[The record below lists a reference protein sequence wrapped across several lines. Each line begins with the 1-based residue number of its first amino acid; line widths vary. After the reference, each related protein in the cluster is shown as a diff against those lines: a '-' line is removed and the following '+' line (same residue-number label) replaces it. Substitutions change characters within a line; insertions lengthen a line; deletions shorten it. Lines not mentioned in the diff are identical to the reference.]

1 MIRTSA
7 FSARRSARPRLLD
20 HVRGGDLIVVHRLDR
35 LARGCA
41 RIYEDKVSGA
51 SRNRPALTRSAARRE
66 TVSRWVEGRIF
77 RQHRRRCVIIVTV
90 KPRPCF
96 SSDSLSPI
104 HWARFVGPARDHFAV
119 AAAAFPGLAR
129 TLLPLLLGTSALL
142 GHRYPTSWTKHERAR
157 LARSPLCL

>member
-66 TVSRWVEGRIF
+66 TVSRWVEGENI
-77 RQHRRRCVIIVTV
+77 
-90 KPRPCF
+90 
-96 SSDSLSPI
+96 
-104 HWARFVGPARDHFAV
+104 PATSTPLRDHRHGE
-119 AAAAFPGLAR
+119 AAPVFFL
-129 TLLPLLLGTSALL
+129 
-142 GHRYPTSWTKHERAR
+142 
-157 LARSPLCL
+157 